1 MKGHCYVFPAYKRET
16 LQFLCI
22 DSLGAGFFKSLHPIV
37 LNRNILNKNFMNEAE
52 WNVVK
57 MKCKGKSKS
66 EVHNIVLFFLPLLI
80 FAANFFVID
89 LKLHLKI
96 FGRIKTF
103 NCENFSMDSIGWSMF
118 IGIG

>member
-57 MKCKGKSKS
+57 MNRNGKNKS
-66 EVHNIVLFFLPLLI
+66 EIFHCFL
-80 FAANFFVID
+80 
-89 LKLHLKI
+89 
-96 FGRIKTF
+96 TY
-103 NCENFSMDSIGWSMF
+103 C
-118 IGIG
+118 